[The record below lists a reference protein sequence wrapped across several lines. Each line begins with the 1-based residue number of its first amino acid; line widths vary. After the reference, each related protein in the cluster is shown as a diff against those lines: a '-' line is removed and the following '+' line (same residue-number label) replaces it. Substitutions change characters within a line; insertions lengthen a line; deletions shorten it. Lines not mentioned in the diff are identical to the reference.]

1 MTQTE
6 RKQMKKDLEFVAT
19 FYGLSKESKDM
30 AYVAAETSERARTIY
45 RKIRESI
52 ERERQ

>member
-1 MTQTE
+1 MTPTE
-6 RKQMKKDLEFVAT
+6 RKQMKNDLEFVAT